1 MAQIRRHRASSDQ
14 VVLRRRSLLAAFVFS
29 FLDFN
34 LTLNNVLFAMGLTA
48 VWVSIAIAVLKYR
61 LYDIDRI
68 ISRTVSYAVVIAVL
82 AAIYVGLV
90 TAIGS
95 RFEGSLSVA
104 ASTLAVAALFNPLR
118 KRM

>member
-1 MAQIRRHRASSDQ
+1 MMVAFAMAIPA
-14 VVLRRRSLLAAFVFS
+14 VVSTFVRWRRSDDIERHQIKWFFVAAVALLAAFVFS

-95 RFEGSLSVA
+95 
-104 ASTLAVAALFNPLR
+104 
-118 KRM
+118 